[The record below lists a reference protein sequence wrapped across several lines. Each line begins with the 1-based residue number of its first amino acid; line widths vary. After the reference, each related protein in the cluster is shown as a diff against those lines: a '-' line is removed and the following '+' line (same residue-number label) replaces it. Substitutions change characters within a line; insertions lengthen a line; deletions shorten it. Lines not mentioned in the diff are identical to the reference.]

1 MASYIVLMNWTDQGI
16 KSAKESPDRAAAFS
30 KVCEGLGVRMVGV
43 QWTVGAYDV
52 VGMLEGPEDGV
63 TAALLKLG
71 SAGNVHTQ
79 TLRAYSAD
87 EFKEMLRKI

>member
-16 KSAKESPDRAAAFS
+16 KSAKESPGRAEAFN

-43 QWTVGAYDV
+43 HWTVGAYDV
-52 VGMLEGPEDGV
+52 VGVLEGPEDGV

-87 EFKEMLRKI
+87 EFKAILRKV